1 MGVGGTKFWGGIA
14 EKTGGIGGRLGVM
27 WKSSEMEDKNENKS
41 RKNTG
46 NIFKRQNTFRHLENL
61 LNI

>member
-1 MGVGGTKFWGGIA
+1 MGRDCGKDRWNRRDI
-14 EKTGGIGGRLGVM
+14 EVM
-27 WKSSEMEDKNENKS
+27 WKSSEMEDKNENES

>member
-1 MGVGGTKFWGGIA
+1 MGVGGTKLWGGIA

-46 NIFKRQNTFRHLENL
+46 NIIFY
-61 LNI
+61 